1 MFKYFNLQHLISYF
15 GIFPYLFII
24 IDRFFL
30 HYMDNNTQ
38 TNFIIFYSIIV
49 FVFIGSTNW
58 DLTKKISIIRALYG
72 FLPSFFSVFFIL
84 LYLYDYN
91 IVTLLIISF
100 FLQLIIDYYLVYDL
114 QVNKIIFFLL
124 RVPLS
129 ALIMISLIVIQL

>member
-1 MFKYFNLQHLISYF
+1 MFKAFNLQHVISYF

-38 TNFIIFYSIIV
+38 TNFIIFYSIII

-58 DLTKKISIIRALYG
+58 DLTKQISNIKALYG
-72 FLPSFFSVFFIL
+72 FLPSFLSVFFIL

-91 IVTLLIISF
+91 IIPLLIISF
-100 FLQLIIDYYLVYDL
+100 FLQLIIDYYLVYGL
-114 QVNKIIFFLL
+114 QVNKVIFFLL

-129 ALIMISLIVIQL
+129 ILIMISLIFILL

>member
-1 MFKYFNLQHLISYF
+1 
-15 GIFPYLFII
+15 
-24 IDRFFL
+24 
-30 HYMDNNTQ
+30 MDNNTQ

-129 ALIMISLIVIQL
+129 ALIMISLIIIQL

>member
-1 MFKYFNLQHLISYF
+1 MFKTFNLQHVISYF

-72 FLPSFFSVFFIL
+72 CLPSFFSVFFIL

-91 IVTLLIISF
+91 IITLLIISF

-129 ALIMISLIVIQL
+129 ALIMISLMVIQL

>member
-1 MFKYFNLQHLISYF
+1 MFKAFNLQHVISYF

-38 TNFIIFYSIIV
+38 TNFIIFYSIII

-58 DLTKKISIIRALYG
+58 DLTKQISIIKALYG

-91 IVTLLIISF
+91 IVPVLIISF
-100 FLQLIIDYYLVYDL
+100 FLQLIIDYYLVYGL
-114 QVNKIIFFLL
+114 QVNKVIFFLL

-129 ALIMISLIVIQL
+129 VLIMISRIFIQI

>member
-1 MFKYFNLQHLISYF
+1 MFKTFNLQHVISYF

-129 ALIMISLIVIQL
+129 ALIMISLMVIQL

>member
-1 MFKYFNLQHLISYF
+1 MFKTFNPQHVISYF

-72 FLPSFFSVFFIL
+72 FLPSFFSVFFII

-91 IVTLLIISF
+91 IVTLVIISF
-100 FLQLIIDYYLVYDL
+100 FLQLIMKSFLYISH
-114 QVNKIIFFLL
+114 IFFY
-124 RVPLS
+124 
-129 ALIMISLIVIQL
+129 

>member
-1 MFKYFNLQHLISYF
+1 MFKTFNPQHVISYF

-129 ALIMISLIVIQL
+129 ALIMISLMVIQL

>member
-1 MFKYFNLQHLISYF
+1 MFKTINLQHVISYF

-91 IVTLLIISF
+91 IITLLIISF

-129 ALIMISLIVIQL
+129 ALIMISLMVIQL